1 MLKIVF
7 LDKSTVGDVSS
18 LSCLKSLGKVTF
30 WETTPQDMTLQRT
43 RDAEVVITNKVVI
56 DKKVMDASPALRL
69 ICIAATGMNNVDLEY
84 ARKKGVMVKNVSGYS
99 TLSVTQ
105 STFAMVLLLQ
115 NALLYYDDYVKT
127 GLYADSPIFTHLGQP
142 FNELQGKI
150 FGILGMGSIG
160 RSVAQVAQAF
170 GCKVV
175 YYTTSGKNVN
185 QPYESVSLEELLRRS
200 DIVSIHAPLNE
211 RTHNLID
218 LSRIKLM
225 KKDAILIN
233 MGRGNIVK
241 EADLA
246 YALDEGLIRAAGL
259 DVYAQEPLEA
269 ESPLLKVKNKQR
281 LVLTPHTAWASV
293 EAREELV
300 RRVCHNIRDF
310 LSKNQT

>member
-1 MLKIVF
+1 
-7 LDKSTVGDVSS
+7 
-18 LSCLKSLGKVTF
+18 
-30 WETTPQDMTLQRT
+30 
-43 RDAEVVITNKVVI
+43 
-56 DKKVMDASPALRL
+56 
-69 ICIAATGMNNVDLEY
+69 
-84 ARKKGVMVKNVSGYS
+84 
-99 TLSVTQ
+99 
-105 STFAMVLLLQ
+105 
-115 NALLYYDDYVKT
+115 
-127 GLYADSPIFTHLGQP
+127 
-142 FNELQGKI
+142 
-150 FGILGMGSIG
+150 
-160 RSVAQVAQAF
+160 
-170 GCKVV
+170 
-175 YYTTSGKNVN
+175 
-185 QPYESVSLEELLRRS
+185 
-200 DIVSIHAPLNE
+200 
-211 RTHNLID
+211 
-218 LSRIKLM
+218 M